1 MPPKKPPGL
10 KDLLLWSFIL
20 PTVATA
26 LQQQSQ
32 QNAAYQV
39 NPSAAADTAAEVH
52 RYSKNAPNSLS
63 AGNYNHGY
71 RDTYATNAQLSNQR
85 ALATLSPAG
94 QDADP
99 AVRAPPARK
108 PSSSSADGLSSRQ
121 PARSLQDWQVEDIV
135 LLATVDGKLHAR
147 DRRTGTY
154 RWALEHEKPMVETIY
169 HRTNRSVDENGLEAE
184 DPLWIVEPSQDGSIY
199 VYAPGV
205 GLGLQKLGFTVKQL
219 ADMAP
224 YAGDG
229 PIAVAYTAEKKNTLY
244 TVDASNGMIL
254 KTFSSGGSTV
264 NNESSCRRVNPL
276 QTTDE
281 AECEPMGTL
290 TLGRTEYII
299 SVQDLHTGEQISTI
313 KYSEW
318 GPNNRDEDLRR
329 EYTST
334 MDNKYIYT
342 KHDGTVFGL
351 DLEPLTVGKS
361 PEKPAYY
368 AKFGSPVA
376 RIYDVVR
383 PYDELKSDASLVIL
397 PQPVGPAL
405 DANDF
410 RGLEEDAYDSIYVN
424 CTPSGTWFALSE
436 TKYPTVTDKLAM
448 ARLYLDTDVKIPEL
462 WSNMTPDDRKIFAG
476 VHWLAEV
483 PKTHKPLITAPDV
496 PGIGAPPPE
505 ADVIPVSDRRDV
517 LDPIQQSTW
526 QDTMPSVRYLAV
538 ISILLMLVVGIKNP
552 DWFKKE
558 QAEVVKETAPPVAKK
573 VKIELP
579 DPVIEKEDGQPGTP
593 MVRESEPARETIF
606 PQQHELEKIPP
617 VEEGEKDEEELVSVD
632 NKEVDAAANEGEG
645 NTPNKKK
652 KATRGKRGGR
662 KAKEK
667 EAEKAAWQAKKKSE
681 SPVPQVAEVISVA
694 ASESPQVAGPLQI
707 NSLIIHTDKVIGQGS
722 CGTSVFEGS
731 FEGRDVAVKRML
743 SQYYELASQE
753 VSFLQ
758 QSDDHAN
765 VIRYFCQQKDDHF
778 LYIAVELCQASLFE
792 VWEADK
798 AKTEERQQQLR
809 QLKFTIQQDIPR
821 TLQQLAAGLHHL
833 HNLRIIHRDIKPQNI
848 LVAYP
853 KKHQATGPRLVIS
866 DFGLGKNLPENVST
880 LIDPTGNAGTSGWK
894 APELISQ
901 PRETESKHS
910 QSVNGSHTGGSE
922 AGGPSGV
929 KRAADIF
936 SLGCLFFWVLT
947 DGIHPFEDDNGW
959 TQLREL
965 NIKRDNKKMGV
976 LERWSDAYEPM
987 SLITSMLEHQPE
999 NRPTALQV
1007 LNHPFFWSPEKR
1019 LAFLCDV
1026 SDHFEREPRS
1036 PDGQYPHPSA
1046 QLNSLEDR
1054 AYEVIGADA
1063 SAHPS
1068 AGFLDKLDRHFV
1080 ETLGKQR
1087 KYTGDR
1093 LLDLLR
1099 ALRNKKNHY
1108 EDMPEGVK
1116 RLVGPLAGG
1125 YLSFWTQRFPRL
1137 LMACYEVVHECGVQ
1151 GNDRFRGYFAT

>member
-1 MPPKKPPGL
+1 MSPKRPPGL
-10 KDLLLWSFIL
+10 KDLLIWSSFIL
-20 PTVATA
+20 PVVATNA
-26 LQQQSQ
+26 LQQQKSHE
-32 QNAAYQV
+32 AYHV
-39 NPSAAADTAAEVH
+39 HPSADTAAEFFG
-52 RYSKNAPNSLS
+52 KNAPDSLS
-63 AGNYNHGY
+63 AGHEHHGY
-71 RDTYATNAQLSNQR
+71 RDTFVNNAPSNHQR
-85 ALATLSPAG
+85 ALATLPSSRDLPA
-94 QDADP
+94 
-99 AVRAPPARK
+99 RSTLPPARE
-108 PSSSSADGLSSRQ
+108 ALA
-121 PARSLQDWQVEDIV
+121 ARKLEDWKVEDVV

-147 DRRTGTY
+147 DRKTGTH
-154 RWALEHEKPMVETIY
+154 RWALEHERPMVETIY
-169 HRTNRSVDENGLEAE
+169 HRTNKSANEDGLELE

-205 GLGLQKLGFTVKQL
+205 GLGLQKLGFTVKEL

-229 PIAVAYTAEKKNTLY
+229 PIAVAYTAEKRNTLY

-276 QTTDE
+276 QASDE
-281 AECEPMGTL
+281 AECETIGTL

-299 SVQDLHTGEQISTI
+299 SVQDRQTGEQISTI
-313 KYSEW
+313 KYAEW

-329 EYTST
+329 EYRST
-334 MDNKYIYT
+334 MDHKYIYT

-351 DLEPLTVGKS
+351 DLKPLTVGK
-361 PEKPAYY
+361 PPNKPAYY

-383 PYDELKSDASLVIL
+383 PHDQLRNDASLVIL

-405 DANDF
+405 DVDDF
-410 RGLEEDAYDSIYVN
+410 REDDAYDSIFVN
-424 CTPSGTWFALSE
+424 CTPSGTWYALSE

-448 ARLYLDTDVKIPEL
+448 ARLYLDTDIKIPDL
-462 WSNMTPDDRKIFAG
+462 WSNMTADDREIFTG
-476 VHWLAEV
+476 VHWLAEAPQPVMAPGV
-483 PKTHKPLITAPDV
+483 PRIE
-496 PGIGAPPPE
+496 PPPSD
-505 ADVIPVSDRRDV
+505 AGVIPLDGRSDV
-517 LDPIQQSTW
+517 LDPLQNMRP
-526 QDTMPSVRYLAV
+526 QDGLYSLWYLMIPLVALALAV
-538 ISILLMLVVGIKNP
+538 SAFYQTRLRREHTRAEAKESIVP
-552 DWFKKE
+552 PKKE
-558 QAEVVKETAPPVAKK
+558 

-579 DPVIEKEDGQPGTP
+579 EPVFEKDEGEPSTP

-606 PQQHELEKIPP
+606 PQQHELEKIPTLDD
-617 VEEGEKDEEELVSVD
+617 GEKEDDELVFVD
-632 NKEVDAAANEGEG
+632 SKEAEAAVETEA
-645 NTPNKKK
+645 NTPKKK

-667 EAEKAAWQAKKKSE
+667 EAEKAAWQAKKKGE
-681 SPVPQVAEVISVA
+681 SPAPQLAEVISVA

-778 LYIAVELCQASLFE
+778 LYIAVELCQASLYE
-792 VWEADK
+792 VWEAEK
-798 AKTEERQQQLR
+798 ARTDERQQQLR
-809 QLKFTIQQDIPR
+809 LLKFTIQQDIPR

-901 PRETESKHS
+901 PRESESRHS

-922 AGGPSGV
+922 PGGPSGV

-1007 LNHPFFWSPEKR
+1007 LNHPFFWTPEKR
-1019 LAFLCDV
+1019 LSFLCDV

-1036 PDGQYPHPSA
+1036 LDGHYPHPSA
-1046 QLNSLEDR
+1046 QLNALEDR
-1054 AYEVIGADA
+1054 AYEVIGIEDA
-1063 SAHPS
+1063 SRDG
-1068 AGFLDKLDRHFV
+1068 GFLDKLDRHFV

-1116 RLVGPLAGG
+1116 KIVGPLAGG
-1125 YLSFWTQRFPRL
+1125 YLMFWTSRFPRL
-1137 LMACYEVVHECGVQ
+1137 LMACYEVVHECEVQ